1 MESTLA
7 FYFKMDNSSVSDEL
21 YSIGYTSDFN
31 QSSDS
36 SNSSSPPT
44 KQTQPLLVVAVPAI
58 MFASGV
64 FGNLLALFVL
74 YRSRKDHKRTVF
86 YRLVGGLACTDLFGT
101 AAVSPVTIMV
111 YNNGRRWLGGQPL
124 CNYFSFMM
132 IFAGMATVL
141 IVGAMAV
148 ERYVAII
155 HPYAYEAKF
164 SSGKVIYI
172 LVGVWLFAFIVSCL
186 PLVGL
191 GTNVLQYPGTWCFF
205 DVTGDKLT
213 DKVFTYFYAS
223 VGLVVISMTALCNAS
238 VMCVLARMRR
248 KLNMSHKYS
257 QSGQLDNEAQMMVLL
272 AGIILVFA
280 TCYAPLM
287 VRVIINQTGKF
298 PVNHAADLWAIRLA
312 CLNQILDPWVY
323 ILFRKELFTRIWRLV
338 YCVLC
343 VKRKQTTSSAILE
356 KKDLKAKTEPL
367 TSKPSD
373 DEVFEER
380 CDASNAKSP
389 KLQIFKNL
397 GCCSPGNKKGE
408 RKGSGRAL
416 LIPMMQYGRYGG
428 QSTNDWSDIR
438 EGDERLVDSPS
449 IRHDVVVSADDM
461 NI

>member
-1 MESTLA
+1 M
-7 FYFKMDNSSVSDEL
+7 
-21 YSIGYTSDFN
+21 SIF
-31 QSSDS
+31 
-36 SNSSSPPT
+36 
-44 KQTQPLLVVAVPAI
+44 
-58 MFASGV
+58 F
-64 FGNLLALFVL
+64 
-74 YRSRKDHKRTVF
+74 
-86 YRLVGGLACTDLFGT
+86 
-101 AAVSPVTIMV
+101 
-111 YNNGRRWLGGQPL
+111 
-124 CNYFSFMM
+124 
-132 IFAGMATVL
+132 
-141 IVGAMAV
+141 
-148 ERYVAII
+148 
-155 HPYAYEAKF
+155 
-164 SSGKVIYI
+164 
-172 LVGVWLFAFIVSCL
+172 FAF
-186 PLVGL
+186 
-191 GTNVLQYPGTWCFF
+191 Q
-205 DVTGDKLT
+205 
-213 DKVFTYFYAS
+213 
-223 VGLVVISMTALCNAS
+223 
-238 VMCVLARMRR
+238 
-248 KLNMSHKYS
+248 
-257 QSGQLDNEAQMMVLL
+257 
-272 AGIILVFA
+272 
-280 TCYAPLM
+280 

-343 VKRKQTTSSAILE
+343 GKRKQTTSSAILE

-373 DEVFEER
+373 DEVFEEG